1 MPAGAAY
8 KRLRPATGELNTTNH
23 SVILPAPLAPLP
35 TRSAFYRRNFQV
47 PRIKKEFKG
56 IGEKGKGPRVGVTC
70 PARICSWAWN
80 GRNCPGSAGDTAWFL
95 RHAHR
100 ASIKGP
106 QEGQKNAEHFPGDA
120 GKIGTLGTRRPAWC
134 HRKLGQKRAENPD
147 CQ

>member
-1 MPAGAAY
+1 MY
-8 KRLRPATGELNTTNH
+8 FFKIEC
-23 SVILPAPLAPLP
+23 LAIFRGWYPGIKI
-35 TRSAFYRRNFQV
+35 
-47 PRIKKEFKG
+47 IKKEFKG